1 MPGAGDRK
9 GESSHR
15 EAVKWHRVWLL
26 RFLSASIGVA
36 VVVVLAELTLWLLP
50 VTDTIPYWPLE
61 EDNDV
66 MRYQPNQQFVWSRG
80 WRLRQAHLIETNN
93 LGFVSDT
100 DYAMEGERPVLA
112 FVGDSYV
119 EALMVAYPATCA
131 GRLARAFEGR
141 VRVYSLGMSG
151 APLSEYLG
159 YAEFARRR
167 FAPRWLVVVV
177 VGNDFD
183 ESLRQYRR
191 GDQFRSFVDH
201 DGKLRLVPGR
211 PRAARPGYRGFKRFV
226 KRSSSLVRYFR
237 YNVQVLDRYHIAEAR
252 VVGLFRDDAAVSAVR
267 SAKASHERSV
277 QSRRAIDA
285 FLTLLPGMSGI
296 PEGRTLFVL
305 DGIRPALY
313 DPRALDQAE
322 RGYYGRMRTY
332 FAKRALDRGYQVAD
346 MQSAFIARHRV
357 DQTRFEWEHDG
368 HWNSLGHQVCFD
380 EVMRLG
386 FPDLRAE
393 TQQPPI

>member
-1 MPGAGDRK
+1 MPDEGDRK
-9 GESSHR
+9 EESSDR
-15 EAVKWHRVWLL
+15 DDAKRHRVWLL
-26 RFLSASIGVA
+26 RFLSASIGV
-36 VVVVLAELTLWLLP
+36 VVAVVLAELVLWLLP
-50 VTDTIPYWPLE
+50 VTGMVPYWTLDE
-61 EDNDV
+61 YNDV
-66 MRYQPNQQFVWSRG
+66 WRYRPNQQFVWSRG
-80 WRLRQAHLIETNN
+80 WRLHQAHLIKTNN
-93 LGFVSDT
+93 VGFVSDT
-100 DYAMEGERPVLA
+100 DYVKDGKRPVLA

-131 GRLARAFEGR
+131 GRLASALERR

-159 YAEFARRR
+159 YAEFARLR
-167 FAPRWLVVVV
+167 FEPQWLVVVV

-191 GDQFRSFVDH
+191 GDQFRSFVDR
-201 DGKLRLVPGR
+201 DGELSLVPGR
-211 PRAARPGYRGFKRFV
+211 PVAARAAYRHFKRFV
-226 KRSSSLVRYFR
+226 KGSSLVRYLV
-237 YNVQVLDRYHIAEAR
+237 YNVQVVDRYHIAEAR
-252 VVGLFRDDAAVSAVR
+252 LVGVFRDDDADAGVR
-267 SAKASHERSV
+267 PAEALHDPSV
-277 QSRRAIDA
+277 ESRRAIDA

-305 DGIRPALY
+305 DGLRPALY
-313 DPRALDQAE
+313 DPHALDQAE

-332 FAKRALDRGYQVAD
+332 FAKRALDRGYQVVD
-346 MQSAFIARHRV
+346 MQPAFIARHDA

-386 FPDLRAE
+386 FPNLRAE
-393 TQQPPI
+393 TQQPPL